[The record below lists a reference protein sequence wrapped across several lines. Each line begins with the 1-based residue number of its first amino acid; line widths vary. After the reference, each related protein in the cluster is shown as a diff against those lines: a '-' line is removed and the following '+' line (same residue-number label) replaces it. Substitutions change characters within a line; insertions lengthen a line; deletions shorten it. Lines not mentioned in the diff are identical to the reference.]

1 MIEKDKRDALIKYR
15 LEQANETISEAE
27 LLLNHGKYRAA
38 VNRIYYGM
46 FYALLALGNK
56 YQFATSKHGQ
66 LIGWFNREF
75 IKGNKFDRKYG
86 KYLREAFE
94 VRNQGDYDAYIE
106 FSEENVVQRLERM
119 KDFVSAIERHILE
132 DRGSSKNPE

>member
-1 MIEKDKRDALIKYR
+1 MIEEDKREALIKYR

-27 LLLNHGKYRAA
+27 LLLDHGKYRAA

-66 LIGWFNREF
+66 LIGWFNKVF
-75 IKGNKFDRKYG
+75 IKGKILDRKYG

-94 VRNQGDYDAYIE
+94 VRNQGDYDAFIE
-106 FSEENVVQRLERM
+106 FSKENVVQRLERM
-119 KDFVSAIERHILE
+119 KEFISAIERHILE
-132 DRGSSKNPE
+132 GDSSSKKA